1 VISLKVGGIIVAAF
15 IAGAFVAS
23 PELRAYAANTVGSS
37 DIIDESI
44 LSQDIKN
51 GEVKSADLGSS
62 AVTNSKIA
70 SSAVTNSKIGS
81 SAVSNSK
88 LASNSVD
95 GGKITDG
102 TISAADL
109 GPDSVGASEIKG
121 VTKLIFANC
130 TYSPGSIPAG
140 SGVGNIPCSA
150 TGVAAGDNA
159 IGTVNSWNGC
169 IFLTKASGYELTP
182 NTIVYDIANICA
194 TAQDPGTL
202 TTSIIV
208 YK

>member
-1 VISLKVGGIIVAAF
+1 MISLKIGGIIVAAF

-23 PELRAYAANTVGSS
+23 PELRAYAANTIGSS

-51 GEVKSADLGSS
+51 GEVKNADLGTS

-70 SSAVTNSKIGS
+70 SSAVTTSKI
-81 SAVSNSK
+81 A
-88 LASNSVD
+88 
-95 GGKITDG
+95 DG